1 MKEFE
6 KKANPPRDSEGV
18 KGLSKF
24 LPMTESAYRRRLTE
38 YEIQIQDL
46 QAHARAMETEVV
58 ASPEEARG
66 DSQGLRRPGEQAAGG
81 EPAAG
86 PGLQPER
93 EAREHALRGARA
105 DLLAE
110 GGGRQALRAALQL
123 RRVPLAERRRHGEHP
138 VERAQ
143 GQGEPPSVD
152 REGIDQARAGA
163 RPQRGPERHRD
174 GGLRDPGR
182 GRHHEGDPGRGA
194 RGRHGAGGRG
204 EGRGHRGAAPPGEA
218 QGRRP
223 PPHGLEVG
231 LPPGEAAEERGRG
244 PGSRGG
250 PGHPVRGH
258 RRPHDPDRGDPGR
271 GGAAVPLRRLLPR
284 AQAAR
289 RPRASSSTGRPGAAR
304 R

>member
-1 MKEFE
+1 MAVKIP
-6 KKANPPRDSEGV
+6 ANDRIRLPPPPDGV
-18 KGLSKF
+18 RNPDPGS
-24 LPMTESAYRRRLTE
+24 PGPRSGHGDRGR
-38 YEIQIQDL
+38 
-46 QAHARAMETEVV
+46 

-66 DSQGLRRPGEQAAGG
+66 DPEGLRRPGEQAAGG

-93 EAREHALRGARA
+93 EARQHALRGARA
-105 DLLAE
+105 DLLPE
-110 GGGRQALRAALQL
+110 GGGRQALRAALEL

-138 VERAQ
+138 VERAE
-143 GQGEPPSVD
+143 GQGEPPPVD
-152 REGIDQARAGA
+152 REGVDQARAGA

-218 QGRRP
+218 QGRRS

-258 RRPHDPDRGDPGR
+258 RRPHAPRS
-271 GGAAVPLRRLLPR
+271 RRSGTRWSSRTSTPTTT
-284 AQAAR
+284 ASTSSR
-289 RPRASSSTGRPGAAR
+289 RPRASSSTARRGAAR